1 MSLKFTNLRLQS
13 NLPGANELIIDII
26 VFVVSVTLIYIT
38 ELLFSSLFSVVTIT
52 IIVTVII
59 NITMIRIISI
69 IFVIIIIIIALNIVI
84 LFIVSIIIGISII
97 TITWSERY
105 FDDISVFCVN
115 SMHFVSLLLG
125 FVRTRVLMSRS
136 RLKNGATHGGWH
148 FDIHRDFDTRGR

>member
-1 MSLKFTNLRLQS
+1 MSLKCTNLRLQS

-26 VFVVSVTLIYIT
+26 VFVVSVTLIDIT

-97 TITWSERY
+97 TITLSERY
-105 FDDISVFCVN
+105 FDDISVFSVN
-115 SMHFVSLLLG
+115 STHFVSLCVMD
-125 FVRTRVLMSRS
+125 FWF
-136 RLKNGATHGGWH
+136 RLWVHIVFGIA
-148 FDIHRDFDTRGR
+148 